1 MNDNTERRTRRG
13 LYWTMEG
20 PYGSEV
26 SGFHPDNLSI
36 KSLDQ
41 AESIEE
47 MLFISIRGIMEANES
62 KCMDDEDDRLD
73 LCQQITR
80 WVYQNRRKI
89 T

>member
-1 MNDNTERRTRRG
+1 MIEEERRTKKG

-20 PYGSEV
+20 PLGAEV
-26 SGFHPDNLSI
+26 SGFQPDSLST
-36 KSLDQ
+36 KTLEQ
-41 AESIEE
+41 AENNKE
-47 MLFISIRGIMEANES
+47 MLFISIRKIMEDSAS

-73 LCQQITR
+73 LCQRITR